1 MHARVCIDDACLLIR
16 LHFCGI
22 VVMGEDYH
30 RARVWPSL
38 CRLNHMLNLTDYS
51 LSQNTRDISFLT
63 ESLI

>member
-38 CRLNHMLNLTDYS
+38 CRLNHMPNLTDYS